1 MATSNNDRISSRR
14 LLDTL
19 KGLQTSR
26 HLGSEPEVVT
36 ETVEYPAEVFPK
48 SGTYTGNDVIA
59 QLGTASFDLEHNL
72 PIKVYGSITSD
83 TDGFVVPDKSGE
95 PLATLNVV
103 SKPSGLTVISDVE
116 VTDEM
121 ISNQPIT
128 GHYFL
133 MQQGNYWLCF
143 YEIADVTNFNTAHVW
158 ETTGYT
164 ETTTNKTKHTIKQDY
179 VPNADWNVNDPDA
192 DGYVQGRTHW
202 VEVGETEATV
212 NVQTGVAIGN
222 FATGTCDKF
231 GAVKG
236 FTYPTGEYNP
246 GRTGE
251 IGKIEEYGQTIA
263 FSYIGEDENG
273 NAIVPTNLD
282 ELQNALSSTAIG
294 IMLIEEQGASVIV
307 YVVYPNVTSND
318 VCTATIASETVHK
331 LDRKFYDYTEP
342 FDSSKTLTT
351 DNSFDYSNINRE
363 SLNRY
368 LGKNIGFKNS
378 SLRQLTINATQGEN
392 CWKITGFS
400 GSGVDAN
407 YKPIQTVA
415 NKMNCMLEGKYS
427 PQDLLNTISTAW
439 RIGYSTTNSGQ
450 KYYYLSKEKR
460 EFIEAPV
467 VFENNNDAIMID
479 VVNENE
485 MRVGFG
491 ITGDNLEPLSEVVNN
506 RITLEFYYNTP
517 SVFRE
522 NAIELP
528 IKDNS
533 VTESALANKAVTQN
547 KLNYAIYEWYDTP
560 DEYDTCFSNKYLHN
574 KRVPLIVKPVENNI
588 LMPTIVEAPLY
599 SWKFANDNQDV
610 SFDKLCG
617 YIKLAKAGMVGTSG
631 TKNDRTYQIVDIN
644 ATFERN
650 MFKDNFSSSTRLYFV
665 DQDDTDGN
673 YINGVQLEYNATYG
687 FGFNIPVIAELMTND
702 GTWWDNAITVL
713 KGALV
718 GSIES
723 SGYLHFEYIS
733 LYDPET
739 GSAWTNNDIGFD
751 RMRIKL
757 AFHA

>member
-1 MATSNNDRISSRR
+1 M
-14 LLDTL
+14 
-19 KGLQTSR
+19 
-26 HLGSEPEVVT
+26 
-36 ETVEYPAEVFPK
+36 ETGEANGTTTILSANRMGNFSYGYSDIFGQVNGFEYPNGEYKP
-48 SGTYTGNDVIA
+48 DVI
-59 QLGTASFDLEHNL
+59 
-72 PIKVYGSITSD
+72 
-83 TDGFVVPDKSGE
+83 GE
-95 PLATLNVV
+95 IVEVDAGGPKQYLSYVGEDAN
-103 SKPSGLTVISDVE
+103 GIQLTV
-116 VTDEM
+116 
-121 ISNQPIT
+121 SNMEEAESA
-128 GHYFL
+128 L
-133 MQQGNYWLCF
+133 
-143 YEIADVTNFNTAHVW
+143 TNT
-158 ETTGYT
+158 
-164 ETTTNKTKHTIKQDY
+164 
-179 VPNADWNVNDPDA
+179 
-192 DGYVQGRTHW
+192 
-202 VEVGETEATV
+202 
-212 NVQTGVAIGN
+212 
-222 FATGTCDKF
+222 
-231 GAVKG
+231 
-236 FTYPTGEYNP
+236 
-246 GRTGE
+246 
-251 IGKIEEYGQTIA
+251 
-263 FSYIGEDENG
+263 S
-273 NAIVPTNLD
+273 
-282 ELQNALSSTAIG
+282 IG
-294 IMLIEEQGASVIV
+294 IMLLTSEVSGQVLCFIAYPNASV
-307 YVVYPNVTSND
+307 ND
-318 VCTATIASETVHK
+318 VCTYQVVTENVHK

-342 FDSSKTLTT
+342 YDSSKTLTT

>member
-179 VPNADWNVNDPDA
+179 VPNADWNVNDPDT

-342 FDSSKTLTT
+342 FDPEGYTKDSDISIRRRSIPYESSQGPFTHTYDYVRLPNGLAYGNVTLRVDSWDNTTKTGT
-351 DNSFDYSNINRE
+351 
-363 SLNRY
+363 
-368 LGKNIGFKNS
+368 
-378 SLRQLTINATQGEN
+378 
-392 CWKITGFS
+392 FS
-400 GSGVDAN
+400 
-407 YKPIQTVA
+407 T
-415 NKMNCMLEGKYS
+415 
-427 PQDLLNTISTAW
+427 
-439 RIGYSTTNSGQ
+439 
-450 KYYYLSKEKR
+450 
-460 EFIEAPV
+460 
-467 VFENNNDAIMID
+467 
-479 VVNENE
+479 
-485 MRVGFG
+485 FG
-491 ITGDNLEPLSEVVNN
+491 
-506 RITLEFYYNTP
+506 TP
-517 SVFRE
+517 
-522 NAIELP
+522 
-528 IKDNS
+528 
-533 VTESALANKAVTQN
+533 LAN
-547 KLNYAIYEWYDTP
+547 P
-560 DEYDTCFSNKYLHN
+560 
-574 KRVPLIVKPVENNI
+574 
-588 LMPTIVEAPLY
+588 
-599 SWKFANDNQDV
+599 
-610 SFDKLCG
+610 
-617 YIKLAKAGMVGTSG
+617 GTMIGG
-631 TKNDRTYQIVDIN
+631 T
-644 ATFERN
+644 A
-650 MFKDNFSSSTRLYFV
+650 
-665 DQDDTDGN
+665 
-673 YINGVQLEYNATYG
+673 YINGGIVFFSVEGDGSNPRIS
-687 FGFNIPVIAELMTND
+687 NPIPSDL
-702 GTWWDNAITVL
+702 
-713 KGALV
+713 LV
-718 GSIES
+718 ASRASMWIPQMFVRKED
-723 SGYLHFEYIS
+723 E
-733 LYDPET
+733 
-739 GSAWTNNDIGFD
+739 
-751 RMRIKL
+751 
-757 AFHA
+757 